1 MACCA
6 RLSSLVAGIFWSERR
21 EADLSTEQARSQATP
36 WVSRTHG
43 NSRRSQGAER
53 SPRARPQTLVGLA
66 IRAGS
71 ARPSPRQ
78 RGPNALDH
86 TAGQGAADGP
96 KYGRL
101 TRRAEF
107 QRTAKGRRAQL
118 EAFALLTN
126 RRAEP
131 AASPG
136 PRVGLTVTKKVGNA
150 VVRNRIRRRLREA
163 LRRNS
168 CLEALPDHDYVLM
181 ARLAALTMNFEAL
194 VGEIDKGFRQIRR
207 AKPRSG
213 REARDRDGRS

>member
-1 MACCA
+1 
-6 RLSSLVAGIFWSERR
+6 
-21 EADLSTEQARSQATP
+21 
-36 WVSRTHG
+36 
-43 NSRRSQGAER
+43 
-53 SPRARPQTLVGLA
+53 
-66 IRAGS
+66 
-71 ARPSPRQ
+71 
-78 RGPNALDH
+78 LDD

-107 QRTAKGRRAQL
+107 QRTARGRRAQL

-131 AASPG
+131 VVSSG
-136 PRVGLTVTKKVGNA
+136 PRVGLTVTKKVGNS

-163 LRRNS
+163 LRHVS

-181 ARLAALTMNFEAL
+181 ARLAALTMDFEAL

-207 AKPRSG
+207 DKPRSG
-213 REARDRDGRS
+213 ARDRK